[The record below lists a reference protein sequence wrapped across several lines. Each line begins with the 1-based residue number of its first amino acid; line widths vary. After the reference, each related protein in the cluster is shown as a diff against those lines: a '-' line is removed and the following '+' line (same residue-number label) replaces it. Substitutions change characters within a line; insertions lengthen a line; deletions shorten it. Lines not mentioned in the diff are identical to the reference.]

1 MRKGGA
7 VVVSYVYAVA
17 RLRGM
22 ENHILDTA
30 FFSRLMDSAGIDD
43 ALKALGETSY
53 SQWISQ
59 NGNNFDKAIDSEMLS
74 TCEELKTFVPD
85 KELLDIFRL
94 PYDFH
99 NVKVLLK
106 GLFKVRGGESEGRR
120 YDLLSKLGTID
131 TEELMNAIET
141 EEYGFLPYGLTDLI
155 PQCWQ
160 LWDATKNAQAVEL
173 LIDHQMFSAMLKVA
187 EDLKMPDVIHW
198 VRSRIDAENLR
209 SAVRLSRMKYDSPK
223 ALPFFHE
230 GGTVRPD
237 DMAKLLSEPQETWS
251 RLLSHTDIGGVLS
264 ALQDSGD
271 IKTSLSDVSKSL
283 DDYLIKVLEN
293 AKYSMDA
300 PANVLLYLLTK
311 EAETRNMRVALVC
324 VAGGLDREFGRRL
337 LSNVR

>member
-1 MRKGGA
+1 M
-7 VVVSYVYAVA
+7 SYVYAVA

-43 ALKALGETSY
+43 AIKALGETSY

-120 YDLLSKLGTID
+120 YDLLSKLGTIN

-271 IKTSLSDVSKSL
+271 IKTSLSEVSKSL

>member
-1 MRKGGA
+1 M
-7 VVVSYVYAVA
+7 SYVYTVA

-22 ENHILDTA
+22 ENHLLDSA
-30 FFSRLMDSAGIDD
+30 FFSRLIDSASIDD
-43 ALKALGETSY
+43 AVKALGETSY

-59 NGNNFDKAIDSEMLS
+59 SGTANFDKAIDSEMLA
-74 TCEELKTFVPD
+74 TCEELKSFVPD
-85 KELLDIFRL
+85 KELLDLFRL

-106 GLFKVRGGESEGRR
+106 GLFKVRGGDTEGRR
-120 YDLLSKLGTID
+120 YDLLSKLGTIE

-160 LWDATKNAQAVEL
+160 LWDQTKNAQAVEL
-173 LIDHQMFSAMLKVA
+173 LIDHQMFKAMLKVA
-187 EDLKMPDVIHW
+187 EDLKMPDIIQW
-198 VRSRIDAENLR
+198 VRFKIDAENLR
-209 SAVRLSRMKYDSPK
+209 AAIRLARMKYDSAK

-230 GGTVRPD
+230 GGTISHD
-237 DMAKLLSEPQETWS
+237 DMAKLLNEPQETWG
-251 RLLSHTDIGGVLS
+251 RLLSYTDIGGVLN
-264 ALQDSGD
+264 ALQEQGD
-271 IKTSLSDVSKSL
+271 MKTALSEVSKSL

-300 PANVLLYLLTK
+300 PANVLLYLLNK
-311 EAETRNMRVALVC
+311 EAEARNMRVALVC

>member
-1 MRKGGA
+1 M
-7 VVVSYVYAVA
+7 SYVYTVA

-30 FFSRLMDSAGIDD
+30 FFSRLMESSGIDD

-53 SQWISQ
+53 SQWIT
-59 NGNNFDKAIDSEMLS
+59 GNENFDKAIDLEMLA
-74 TCEELKTFVPD
+74 TCKELESFVPD
-85 KELLDIFRL
+85 KELIDIFRI

-106 GLFKVRGGESEGRR
+106 GLFKVRGGEAEGRR

-131 TEELMNAIET
+131 TEELKTAIET

-160 LWDATKNAQAVEL
+160 LWDSSKNPQAVEL
-173 LIDHQMFSAMLKVA
+173 LIDHAMFRAMLNVA
-187 EDLKMPDVIHW
+187 EGLKMPAVVNW
-198 VRSRIDAENLR
+198 VKSRIDAENLR
-209 SAVRLSRMKYDSPK
+209 SAIRLARIKYDAAK

-230 GGTVRPD
+230 GGTIRPD
-237 DMAKLLSEPQETWS
+237 DMAKLLNEPQETWS
-251 RLLSHTDIGGVLS
+251 RLLSHTDIGAVLG

-271 IKTSLSDVSKSL
+271 IKASLSDVSKSL
-283 DDYLIKVLEN
+283 DDYLIRVLEN

-300 PANVLLYLLTK
+300 PENVLLYLLTK

-324 VAGGLDREFGRRL
+324 ISGGLDREFGRRL
-337 LSNVR
+337 LSNGR

>member
-1 MRKGGA
+1 
-7 VVVSYVYAVA
+7 
-17 RLRGM
+17 M

-120 YDLLSKLGTID
+120 YDLLSKLGTIN

-271 IKTSLSDVSKSL
+271 IKTSLSEVSKSL

>member
-1 MRKGGA
+1 M
-7 VVVSYVYAVA
+7 SYVYTVA

-22 ENHILDTA
+22 ENHLLDSA
-30 FFSRLMDSAGIDD
+30 FFSRLMDSANIDD

-59 NGNNFDKAIDSEMLS
+59 TGTANFDKAIDSEILA
-74 TCEELKTFVPD
+74 TLEELKSFVPD

-106 GLFKVRGGESEGRR
+106 GLFKVRGGETEGRR
-120 YDLLSKLGTID
+120 YNLLSKLGTID
-131 TEELMNAIET
+131 TEELTNAVET

-160 LWDATKNAQAVEL
+160 LWDATKSAQAVEL
-173 LIDHQMFSAMLKVA
+173 LVDHQMFKAMLKVA
-187 EDLKMPDVIHW
+187 EDLKMPDIIQW
-198 VRSRIDAENLR
+198 VKFKIDAENLR
-209 SAVRLSRMKYDSPK
+209 SAIRLARMKYEAAK

-230 GGTVRPD
+230 DGTIRPD
-237 DMAKLLSEPQETWS
+237 DMAKLLNEPQETWS
-251 RLLSHTDIGGVLS
+251 RILSYTDIGAVLNS
-264 ALQDSGD
+264 LNEQSD
-271 IKTSLSDVSKSL
+271 INASLSDVSKAL
-283 DDYLIKVLEN
+283 DDYLLKVLEN

-300 PANVLLYLLTK
+300 PANVLLFMLAK
-311 EAETRNMRVALVC
+311 EAEARNMRVALVC

-337 LSNVR
+337 LSNGR

>member
-1 MRKGGA
+1 MKDRQTGGN
-7 VVVSYVYAVA
+7 YVYAVS

-22 ENHILDTA
+22 ENHLLDTA
-30 FFSRLMDSAGIDD
+30 FFSRLMDSAGIDE
-43 ALKALGETSY
+43 AVKALGETSY
-53 SQWISQ
+53 SQWIS
-59 NGNNFDKAIDSEMLS
+59 GAGSFDKAIDSEILAI
-74 TCEELKTFVPD
+74 CEELEAFVPD

-106 GLFKVRGGESEGRR
+106 GLFKVRGGETEGRR

-160 LWDATKNAQAVEL
+160 VWDQTKNAQAVEL
-173 LIDHQMFSAMLKVA
+173 LIDHQMFRAMLKLA
-187 EDLKMPDVIHW
+187 EDLNVPEVTNW
-198 VRSRIDAENLR
+198 VRNKIDAENLR
-209 SAVRLSRMKYDSPK
+209 GAIRLSRMKYDSAK
-223 ALPFFHE
+223 ALSFFHE
-230 GGTVRPD
+230 GGTIRPD
-237 DMAKLLSEPQETWS
+237 DMAKLLNEPVETWG
-251 RLLSHTDIGGVLS
+251 RVLSYTDIGSVLGS
-264 ALQDSGD
+264 LQDQSD
-271 IKTSLSDVSKSL
+271 MKASLTDVSKAL
-283 DDYLIKVLEN
+283 DEYLLKVLEK

-300 PANVLLYLLTK
+300 PANVLLYLLNK
-311 EAETRNMRVALVC
+311 EAEARNMRVALVC

>member
-1 MRKGGA
+1 M
-7 VVVSYVYAVA
+7 SYVYTVA

-30 FFSRLMDSAGIDD
+30 FFARLMDSSGIDD

-53 SQWISQ
+53 SQWIS
-59 NGNNFDKAIDSEMLS
+59 GNENFDKAIDSEMLA
-74 TCEELKTFVPD
+74 TCKELESFVPD
-85 KELLDIFRL
+85 KELIDIFRI

-106 GLFKVRGGESEGRR
+106 GLFKVRGGEAEGRR
-120 YDLLSKLGTID
+120 YDLLSRLGTID
-131 TEELMNAIET
+131 TEELKTAIET

-160 LWDATKNAQAVEL
+160 LWDSSKNPQAVEL
-173 LIDHQMFSAMLKVA
+173 LIDHAMFRAMLNVA
-187 EDLKMPDVIHW
+187 EGLKMPAVIHW
-198 VRSRIDAENLR
+198 VKSRIDAENLR
-209 SAVRLSRMKYDSPK
+209 SAVRLARIKYDSAK

-230 GGTVRPD
+230 GGTIRPD
-237 DMAKLLSEPQETWS
+237 DMARLLNEPQETWS
-251 RLLSHTDIGGVLS
+251 RLLSHTDIGAVLG

-271 IKTSLSDVSKSL
+271 IKASLSDVSKSL
-283 DDYLIKVLEN
+283 DDYLIRVLEN

-300 PANVLLYLLTK
+300 PENVLLYLLTK

-324 VAGGLDREFGRRL
+324 ISGGLDREFGRRL
-337 LSNVR
+337 LSNGR

>member
-1 MRKGGA
+1 M
-7 VVVSYVYAVA
+7 SYVYTVA

-30 FFSRLMDSAGIDD
+30 FFSRLMESSGIDD

-53 SQWISQ
+53 SQWIS
-59 NGNNFDKAIDSEMLS
+59 GNENFDKAIDSEMLA
-74 TCEELKTFVPD
+74 TCKELESFVPD
-85 KELLDIFRL
+85 KELIDIFRI

-106 GLFKVRGGESEGRR
+106 GLFKVRGGEAEGRR

-131 TEELMNAIET
+131 TEELKTAIET

-160 LWDATKNAQAVEL
+160 LWDSSKNPQAVEL
-173 LIDHQMFSAMLKVA
+173 LIDHAMFRAILNVA
-187 EDLKMPDVIHW
+187 EGLKMPAVIHW
-198 VRSRIDAENLR
+198 VKSRIDAENLR
-209 SAVRLSRMKYDSPK
+209 SAVRLARIKYDSAK

-230 GGTVRPD
+230 GGTIRPD
-237 DMAKLLSEPQETWS
+237 DMARLLSEPQETWS
-251 RLLSHTDIGGVLS
+251 QLLSHTDIGAALGS
-264 ALQDSGD
+264 LQDSGD
-271 IKTSLSDVSKSL
+271 IKTSLTDVSKSL
-283 DDYLIKVLEN
+283 DDYLIRVLEN

-300 PANVLLYLLTK
+300 PENVLLYLLTK

-324 VAGGLDREFGRRL
+324 ISGGLDREFGRRL
-337 LSNVR
+337 LSNGR

>member
-1 MRKGGA
+1 M
-7 VVVSYVYAVA
+7 SYVYTVA

-43 ALKALGETSY
+43 AVKALGETSY
-53 SQWISQ
+53 SQWITGAGS
-59 NGNNFDKAIDSEMLS
+59 NFDKAIDSEILA
-74 TCEELKTFVPD
+74 TCEELKSFVPD

-106 GLFKVRGGESEGRR
+106 GLFKVRGGEAEGRR

-131 TEELMNAIET
+131 TEELTNAIET

-173 LIDHQMFSAMLKVA
+173 LIDHQMFRAMLDVA
-187 EDLKMPDVIHW
+187 EGLNMPDVVHW
-198 VRSRIDAENLR
+198 VKCRIDAENLR
-209 SAVRLSRMKYDSPK
+209 SAVRLARIKYDPAK

-230 GGTVRPD
+230 GGTIRAD
-237 DMAKLLSEPQETWS
+237 DMAKLLNEPQETWG
-251 RLLSHTDIGGVLS
+251 RILSYTDIGSVLG
-264 ALQDSGD
+264 ALGEQNDM
-271 IKTSLSDVSKSL
+271 KAALSDVSKAL
-283 DDYLIKVLEN
+283 DDYLLKVLES

-311 EAETRNMRVALVC
+311 EAEARNMRVALVC

-337 LSNVR
+337 LSNGR

>member
-1 MRKGGA
+1 M
-7 VVVSYVYAVA
+7 SYIYAVS

-30 FFSRLMDSAGIDD
+30 FFSRLMESSGIDD

-53 SQWISQ
+53 SQWIS
-59 NGNNFDKAIDSEMLS
+59 GNENFDKAIDSEMLA
-74 TCEELKTFVPD
+74 TCKELESFVPD
-85 KELLDIFRL
+85 KELIDIFRI

-120 YDLLSKLGTID
+120 YDLLSKLGTVDI
-131 TEELMNAIET
+131 EELKTAIET

-160 LWDATKNAQAVEL
+160 LWDSSKNPQAVEL
-173 LIDHQMFSAMLKVA
+173 LIDHAMFRAMLNVA
-187 EDLKMPDVIHW
+187 EGLKMPAVIHW
-198 VRSRIDAENLR
+198 VKSRIDAENLR
-209 SAVRLSRMKYDSPK
+209 SAVRLARIKYDSAK

-230 GGTVRPD
+230 GGTIRPD
-237 DMAKLLSEPQETWS
+237 DMARLLNEPQETWS
-251 RLLSHTDIGGVLS
+251 RLLSHTDIGAVLG
-264 ALQDSGD
+264 ALQDTGD

-283 DDYLIKVLEN
+283 DDYLIRVLDS

-300 PANVLLYLLTK
+300 PENVLLYLLTK

-324 VAGGLDREFGRRL
+324 ISGGLDREFGRRL
-337 LSNVR
+337 LSNGR

>member
-1 MRKGGA
+1 MSGN
-7 VVVSYVYAVA
+7 YVYAVA

-22 ENHILDTA
+22 ENHLLDTA
-30 FFSRLMDSAGIDD
+30 FFSRLMDSANIDD

-53 SQWISQ
+53 SQRISQ
-59 NGNNFDKAIDSEMLS
+59 TGTANFDKAIDSEILA

-85 KELLDIFRL
+85 KELIDIFRL

-106 GLFKVRGGESEGRR
+106 GLFKVRGGDSEGRR

-131 TEELMNAIET
+131 TEELTNAVET

-173 LIDHQMFSAMLKVA
+173 LIDHQMFKAMLKIA
-187 EDLKMPDVIHW
+187 EDLKMPEIIRW
-198 VRSRIDAENLR
+198 VKNRIDAENLR
-209 SAVRLSRMKYDSPK
+209 AAIRLARMKYEPSK
-223 ALPFFHE
+223 ALTFFHE
-230 GGTVRPD
+230 GGTIRPD

-251 RLLSHTDIGGVLS
+251 RILSYTDIGAVLS
-264 ALQDSGD
+264 SLNEQGD
-271 IKTSLSDVSKSL
+271 INAALSDVSKAL
-283 DDYLIKVLEN
+283 DDYLLKVLEN

-300 PANVLLYLLTK
+300 PANVLLFLLSK
-311 EAETRNMRVALVC
+311 EAEARNMRVALVC

-337 LSNVR
+337 LSNGRQ

>member
-1 MRKGGA
+1 M
-7 VVVSYVYAVA
+7 SYVYTVA

-22 ENHILDTA
+22 ENHILDAA

-53 SQWISQ
+53 SQWIS
-59 NGNNFDKAIDSEMLS
+59 GNDSFDKAIDSEMFA
-74 TCEELKTFVPD
+74 TFKELESFVPD
-85 KELLDIFRL
+85 KELIDIFRL

-106 GLFKVRGGESEGRR
+106 GLFKVRGGDSEGRR

-131 TEELMNAIET
+131 AEELKTAIET
-141 EEYGFLPYGLTDLI
+141 EEYSFLPYGLTDLI

-160 LWDATKNAQAVEL
+160 LWDAGKNPQAVEL
-173 LIDHQMFSAMLKVA
+173 LIDHAMFRAMLNVA
-187 EDLKMPDVIHW
+187 EGLKMPDVVRW
-198 VRSRIDAENLR
+198 VKSRIDAENLR
-209 SAVRLSRMKYDSPK
+209 GAVRLARMKYDSAK

-230 GGTVRPD
+230 GGTIRPD
-237 DMAKLLSEPQETWS
+237 DMAKLLNEPQETWS
-251 RLLSHTDIGGVLS
+251 RLLSHTDIGAMLG
-264 ALQDSGD
+264 ALQESGD
-271 IKTSLSDVSKSL
+271 IKASLSDVSKSL
-283 DDYLIKVLEN
+283 DDYLVRVLDK
-293 AKYSMDA
+293 AKYSMDD

-337 LSNVR
+337 LSNGR

>member
-1 MRKGGA
+1 M
-7 VVVSYVYAVA
+7 SYVYTVA

-22 ENHILDTA
+22 ENHILDSA
-30 FFSRLMDSAGIDD
+30 FFSRLIDSAGIDE
-43 ALKALGETSY
+43 AVKALGETSY

-59 NGNNFDKAIDSEMLS
+59 TGAANFDKAIDSEILAV
-74 TCEELKTFVPD
+74 CEELKTFVPD
-85 KELLDIFRL
+85 RELLDIFRL

-131 TEELMNAIET
+131 ADELTTAIET

-160 LWDATKNAQAVEL
+160 LWDQTKNAQAVEL
-173 LIDHQMFSAMLKVA
+173 LIDHQMFRAMLKVA
-187 EDLKMPDVIHW
+187 EGLKMPDITQW
-198 VRSRIDAENLR
+198 VREKIDAENLR
-209 SAVRLSRMKYDSPK
+209 SAIRLARMKYEPAK
-223 ALPFFHE
+223 ALAFFHE
-230 GGTVRPD
+230 GGTIRPD

-251 RLLSHTDIGGVLS
+251 RLLSYKDIGKVLG
-264 ALQDSGD
+264 ALQESGD
-271 IKTSLSDVSKSL
+271 MKVALSEVSKSL
-283 DDYLIKVLEN
+283 DDYLIQILEK

-311 EAETRNMRVALVC
+311 EAEARNMRVALVC

-337 LSNVR
+337 LSNGR

>member
-1 MRKGGA
+1 M
-7 VVVSYVYAVA
+7 SYVYTVA

-30 FFSRLMDSAGIDD
+30 FFSRLMESSGIDD

-53 SQWISQ
+53 SQWIS
-59 NGNNFDKAIDSEMLS
+59 GNENFDKAIDSEMLA
-74 TCEELKTFVPD
+74 TCKELESFVPD
-85 KELLDIFRL
+85 KELIDIFRI

-120 YDLLSKLGTID
+120 YDLLSRLGTID
-131 TEELMNAIET
+131 TEELKTAIET

-160 LWDATKNAQAVEL
+160 LWDSSKNPQAVEL
-173 LIDHQMFSAMLKVA
+173 LIDHAMFRAMLNVA
-187 EDLKMPDVIHW
+187 EGLKMPAVIHW
-198 VRSRIDAENLR
+198 VKSRIDAENLR
-209 SAVRLSRMKYDSPK
+209 SAVRLARIKYDSAK

-230 GGTVRPD
+230 GGTIRPD
-237 DMAKLLSEPQETWS
+237 DMARLLNEPQETWS
-251 RLLSHTDIGGVLS
+251 RLLSHTDIGAVLG
-264 ALQDSGD
+264 ALQDTGD
-271 IKTSLSDVSKSL
+271 IKASLSDVSKSL
-283 DDYLIKVLEN
+283 DDYLIRVLEN

-300 PANVLLYLLTK
+300 PENVLLYLLTK

-324 VAGGLDREFGRRL
+324 ISGGLDREFGRRL
-337 LSNVR
+337 LSNGR

>member
-1 MRKGGA
+1 M
-7 VVVSYVYAVA
+7 SYVYTVA

-59 NGNNFDKAIDSEMLS
+59 NGGNFDKAIDSEMLA

-131 TEELMNAIET
+131 AEELTNAIET

-173 LIDHQMFSAMLKVA
+173 LIDHQMFRAMLGVA
-187 EDLKMPDVIHW
+187 EGLKMPEIVQW
-198 VRSRIDAENLR
+198 VKSRIDAENLR
-209 SAVRLSRMKYDSPK
+209 SAVRLSRMKYDSTK
-223 ALPFFHE
+223 ALPFFHD
-230 GGTVRPD
+230 GGNIRAD
-237 DMAKLLSEPQETWS
+237 DMARLLNEPQETWS
-251 RLLSHTDIGGVLS
+251 RLLSHTDIASVLG
-264 ALQDSGD
+264 ALQESGD
-271 IKTSLSDVSKSL
+271 MKAALSDVSKSL
-283 DDYLIKVLEN
+283 DDYLIRVLDG

-337 LSNVR
+337 LSNGR